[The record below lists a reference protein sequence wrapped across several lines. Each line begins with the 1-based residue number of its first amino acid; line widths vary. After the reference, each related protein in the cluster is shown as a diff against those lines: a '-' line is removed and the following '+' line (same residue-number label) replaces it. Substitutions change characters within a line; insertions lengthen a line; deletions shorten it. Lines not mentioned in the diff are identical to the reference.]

1 MPTSKVRLIPKKAQF
16 SLDGIFF
23 FLRAHLF
30 FFFQGKI
37 AYVPQQAW
45 MQNATLKNNILFGR
59 DYKKDLY
66 EKVITFLF
74 FFFELCVHCLAFN
87 FF

>member
-1 MPTSKVRLIPKKAQF
+1 MGF
-16 SLDGIFF
+16 FF
-23 FLRAHLF
+23 FLKRSSFF

-59 DYKKDLY
+59 DFKKDLY
-66 EKVITFLF
+66 EKVHNYISF
-74 FFFELCVHCLAFN
+74 FFQIVCTLFGL
-87 FF
+87 